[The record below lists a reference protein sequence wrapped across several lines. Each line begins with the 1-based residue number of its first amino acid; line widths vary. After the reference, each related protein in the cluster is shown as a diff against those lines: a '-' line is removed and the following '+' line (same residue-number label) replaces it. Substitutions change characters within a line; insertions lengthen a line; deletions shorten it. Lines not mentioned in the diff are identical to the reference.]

1 MTENSGLRFD
11 LFDIIKVGLKWKK
24 MIIGISISAALI
36 AAVFFFFQKTYY
48 KAYGHFFPA
57 SAVMSGRI
65 NLFRESNQDWID
77 FFGGENEVDRAY
89 VIGNSANVVSHL
101 IEKYKMADHYKIDVK
116 KTIKNINSHIIKNIN
131 NKKIIKDIKNI
142 FNKID
147 KIIKK
152 K

>member
-1 MTENSGLRFD
+1 MQRDPGFTPQSGDRIEFVVIKVEHPEDGTKLLQGDMIEIPSYVKQHNLEIDYMFYLTNQIMNPALQFLELVD
-11 LFDIIKVGLKWKK
+11 KDAKNIFNEIIAKYSIIKKPKINQKK
-24 MIIGISISAALI
+24 
-36 AAVFFFFQKTYY
+36 
-48 KAYGHFFPA
+48 
-57 SAVMSGRI
+57 
-65 NLFRESNQDWID
+65 ID
-77 FFGGENEVDRAY
+77 
-89 VIGNSANVVSHL
+89 SL
-101 IEKYKMADHYKIDVK
+101 YKIDVK